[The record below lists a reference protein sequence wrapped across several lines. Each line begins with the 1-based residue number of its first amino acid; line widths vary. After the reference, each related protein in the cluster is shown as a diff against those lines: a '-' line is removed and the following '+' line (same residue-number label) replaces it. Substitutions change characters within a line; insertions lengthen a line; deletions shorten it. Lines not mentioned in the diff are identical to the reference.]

1 MLERTRELYA
11 ELAAALGLAALPPD
25 ANGGVQLD
33 VGADTTV
40 ILYGENDAALLVVVP
55 IMQLPSDVS
64 PGVTLWLLR
73 RNFYDSGIA
82 PFALACDAAGTL
94 VLWGRVPIDGLTGAR
109 LAGLLDAVG
118 AEARTV
124 RNEVGEG

>member
-1 MLERTRELYA
+1 MPERTRELYA
-11 ELAAALGLAALPPD
+11 ELAATLGLPELTPD
-25 ANGGVQLD
+25 VNGGVQLD
-33 VGADTTV
+33 VGDDTTV
-40 ILYGENDAALLVVVP
+40 ILFGENDVGLLVVIP
-55 IMQLPSDVS
+55 IMQLPDDVS

-94 VLWGRVPIDGLTGAR
+94 VLWGRVPMEGLTGER
-109 LAGLLDAVG
+109 LAGLIDAVA

-124 RNEVGEG
+124 RGEVEG

>member
-11 ELAAALGLAALPPD
+11 ELAAALGLPELPPD
-25 ANGGVQLD
+25 ENGGVQLD
-33 VGADTTV
+33 VGEDMTV
-40 ILYGENDAALLVVVP
+40 ILYGENDATLLVVVP

-82 PFALACDAAGTL
+82 PFALACDTAGTL
-94 VLWGRVPIDGLTGAR
+94 VLWGRVPMAGLTGER
-109 LAGLLDAVG
+109 LAGLLDAVA

-124 RNEVGEG
+124 KGEVEG